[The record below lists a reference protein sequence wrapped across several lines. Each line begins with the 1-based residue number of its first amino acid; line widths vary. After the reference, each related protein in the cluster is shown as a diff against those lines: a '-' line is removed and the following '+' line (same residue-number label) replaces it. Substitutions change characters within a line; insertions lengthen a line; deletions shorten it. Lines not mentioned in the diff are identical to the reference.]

1 MQWFWC
7 DNVFGEPF
15 MVYRLRT
22 TPVYAC
28 MAMDATFWEIN
39 EMPIQ
44 EREGERSLAWLPR
57 VGSSEAVK

>member
-22 TPVYAC
+22 KPVYAC
-28 MAMDATFWEIN
+28 MAMDATCWEIDG
-39 EMPIQ
+39 MPIQ
-44 EREGERSLAWLPR
+44 ARKGNWGLVWLP
-57 VGSSEAVK
+57 VIGSE